1 VKHSL
6 FSWHARIPVEAS
18 DYFLLDSDIKVLC
31 RQISRLCLDAEFV
44 VGNDESEILFDGKV
58 SGISC
63 AIAWDIGAAMEA
75 FAGRHAVNYF
85 VYKTTCNGKVAE
97 HVMGTRRKSSPGS
110 RGERLP
116 SFEKVL
122 REKSLPAWA
131 PLSCAK
137 LLDSGNRT
145 PNSDAQKGV

>member
-1 VKHSL
+1 MKHSL
-6 FSWHARIPVEAS
+6 FSWHARVPVEAG

-31 RQISRLCLDAEFV
+31 RRISRLCLDAEFV
-44 VGNDESEILFDGKV
+44 VGNDKSEVLFEGKV
-58 SGISC
+58 LGISC

-75 FAGRHAVNYF
+75 FAGRHAINYF

-97 HVMGTRRKSSPGS
+97 HVMGTKRASSPGS

-122 REKSLPAWA
+122 GKKNLPGWA

-137 LLDSGNRT
+137 LLDSGNWA
-145 PNSDAQKGV
+145 PNHGAQEGG